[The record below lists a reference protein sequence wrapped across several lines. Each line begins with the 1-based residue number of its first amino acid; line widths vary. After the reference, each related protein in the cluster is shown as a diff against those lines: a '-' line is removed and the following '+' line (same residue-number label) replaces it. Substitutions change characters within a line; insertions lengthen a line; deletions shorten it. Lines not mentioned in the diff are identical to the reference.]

1 MPWAI
6 KGRCWKLGC
15 NERATTGSYCT
26 KHHQQREEETAA
38 RARIRAEEWKQH
50 KIATDPEFK
59 DRSGFYKT
67 TAWKKLRKM
76 KLAEEPLCRICGA
89 AGRVVDHIQQIS
101 RGGLR
106 YDMDNLQTLCSPCH
120 DRKRVEETVAAT
132 GEKME
137 RRLKGRRG

>member
-6 KGRCWKLGC
+6 KGRCRKLGC
-15 NERATTGSYCT
+15 NERASMGSYCAT
-26 KHHQQREEETAA
+26 HHQQREEEMAV

-50 KIATDPEFK
+50 KIATDPEFR

-67 TAWKKLRKM
+67 TAWRKLRKM
-76 KLAEEPLCRICGA
+76 KLAEEPLCRTCGA

-101 RGGLR
+101 RGGMR
-106 YDMDNLQTLCSPCH
+106 YDMNNLQTLCSPCH

-132 GEKME
+132 REKMV
-137 RRLKGRRG
+137 RRSKNQGG